1 MVSYTK
7 EKTITDLENVLDSR
21 TINELYND
29 PIFQRSGTCK
39 NTDIPYTE
47 EIIEYLIANKI
58 ISDNEIKNV
67 KKITRERRSY
77 YSKSHESLL
86 KNISEGSNREEENYV
101 KSLFFYNP
109 AEIKEKIGAPIDY
122 QIPLKNSAEDK
133 KDKIGKA
140 FDLLTYKKETNEL
153 FIVEVKRK
161 GSDETALRCC
171 LEVQTYYQNIDK
183 EKLKK
188 DYKEIGK
195 INDVNNTNVKRAV
208 IVFEDSTAGREFR
221 AAESGDK
228 NRKRLNDLVKDFD
241 ITVCYAK

>member
-7 EKTITDLENVLDSR
+7 GKTITDLENVLDNR
-21 TINELYND
+21 IINELYND
-29 PIFQRSGTCK
+29 PIFQRTGICK
-39 NTDIPYTE
+39 NTNIPYTE
-47 EIIEYLIANKI
+47 EIIEYLITNGI
-58 ISDNEIKNV
+58 ITNNEIKNV
-67 KKITRERRSY
+67 KKVTREKSSY
-77 YSKSHESLL
+77 YSKSHEALL

-109 AEIKEKIGAPIDY
+109 PEIKEKIGTPIDY

-171 LEVQTYYQNIDK
+171 LEVQTYYQIVNN
-183 EKLKK
+183 EKL
-188 DYKEIGK
+188 
-195 INDVNNTNVKRAV
+195 INDYVKANKIKDGAIV
-208 IVFEDSTAGREFR
+208 KKAIIVFEDSTAGIEFQDKSRE
-221 AAESGDK
+221 
-228 NRKRLNDLVKDFD
+228 RLQTLVKDFD